1 MKDYEKSFDELNI
14 NFDNFEEK
22 GEIFDIRESEEDIYD
37 ILKLY
42 FKLIGKIPV
51 LTRQQEESLAELID
65 NKKRQLIEEFLSIP
79 FVYNKISSLSE
90 IFIKN
95 PEKAKEIIDEDELET
110 EEIKHRFIQIS
121 EIIKTI
127 MRRKKNNREILK
139 NFFNIPLK
147 DELIVMF
154 FEELEKIYNLAQRGN
169 NIIYTVGLSTEE
181 FIKRFDNLRK
191 IFFEFSEAKN
201 KLIEANLKLVVSIAK
216 RYLGRGLP
224 LEDLIQEGNIGLMK
238 AVDKFEYKKGFRF
251 STYAT
256 WWIRQSIN
264 RAIADHSKTIRVPV
278 HIVDNICKINKLFR
292 EICQK
297 SDSEPDLNEISSIL
311 DISVEK
317 IEEILTITKE
327 PISIDI
333 SLREDDDTLLIE
345 TIEDYNSPNPYYE
358 SMRNELRE
366 KILELFINLTNKEKE
381 ILLKRYGINN
391 DRPESLEEVGK
402 ELHISRERVRQLE
415 LRAMRKLKRMSG
427 LKWLRDFI
435 KES

>member
-381 ILLKRYGINN
+381 ILLKRYGINH

>member
-238 AVDKFEYKKGFRF
+238 AVDKFEYKKGFKF

-297 SDSEPDLNEISSIL
+297 SYSEPDLNEISSIL

-381 ILLKRYGINN
+381 ILLKRYGINH

>member
-1 MKDYEKSFDELNI
+1 
-14 NFDNFEEK
+14 
-22 GEIFDIRESEEDIYD
+22 
-37 ILKLY
+37 
-42 FKLIGKIPV
+42 
-51 LTRQQEESLAELID
+51 
-65 NKKRQLIEEFLSIP
+65 
-79 FVYNKISSLSE
+79 
-90 IFIKN
+90 
-95 PEKAKEIIDEDELET
+95 
-110 EEIKHRFIQIS
+110 
-121 EIIKTI
+121 
-127 MRRKKNNREILK
+127 
-139 NFFNIPLK
+139 
-147 DELIVMF
+147 MF

-381 ILLKRYGINN
+381 ILLKRYGINH